1 MPDLPRLRK
10 KLTSAEFLLLP
21 DDGKRHEL
29 IDGVHYVTPSPKVG
43 HQELVG
49 RLHLAI
55 GNFLATRRHLGRVF
69 LARLDVVMSNYDVVE
84 PDLLFVA
91 GDQQSI
97 ITEANVQGSPA
108 LVVEVLSPSTRRRD
122 EGIKRR
128 LFDQKG
134 VREYWLVDPKGL
146 RISVCRR
153 ATDGSFPI
161 AETLTADGEDRLS
174 TALLPGF
181 TLSMRDLFAEI

>member
-1 MPDLPRLRK
+1 MPTAVRP
-10 KLTSAEFLLLP
+10 KLTYADFLLFP

-29 IDGVHYVTPSPKVG
+29 IDGVHYVTPSPNLS

-69 LARLDVVMSNYDVVE
+69 VAPLDVVMSDYDVVE

-91 GDQQSI
+91 GDQQSLL
-97 ITEANVQGSPA
+97 TEANVQGPPA
-108 LVVEVLSPSTRRRD
+108 LVIEILSPGTRRRD

-128 LFDQKG
+128 LFDRKG
-134 VREYWLVDPKGL
+134 VREYWLVDPKG
-146 RISVCRR
+146 RRVSVCRR
-153 ATDGSFPI
+153 ANDGSFPVVT
-161 AETLTADGEDRLS
+161 TLDHSGDDQLT
-174 TALLPGF
+174 TPLLPGF
-181 TLSMRDLFAEI
+181 SLSVSELFAEL